1 MIQRGCTRWA
11 LRRRRESLRGAQRG
25 ALLIGVLV
33 FISLAGMAAVQAG
46 PRWFDARQRAAEEE
60 LLFVGEQYRA
70 AIESYWREAPNKVNK
85 LPASVDDLIEDKRF
99 PFPKRHLR
107 KPYRDPL
114 APQQALVEMREGNAL
129 IGVYSSA
136 EGVPFR
142 QAGFA
147 ESQKAF
153 GGANSYAQWKF
164 SFKAPPAPA
173 VAPAQGNTGR
183 STTVR
188 R

>member
-1 MIQRGCTRWA
+1 LILPGRGSSA
-11 LRRRRESLRGAQRG
+11 LRGRSQPRNAQRG

-33 FISLAGMAAVQAG
+33 FIALAALAAVQAG
-46 PRWFDARQRAAEEE
+46 PRWADARQRAAEEE

-85 LPASVDDLIEDKRF
+85 LPANVDDLIEDKRF

-114 APQQALVEMREGNAL
+114 APQQTLAEIREGGAL

-136 EGVPFR
+136 DGMPFR
-142 QAGFA
+142 QAGFVEA
-147 ESQKAF
+147 QKAF
-153 GGANSYAQWKF
+153 NGASSYAQWKF
-164 SFKAPPAPA
+164 SFKAPAAPTP
-173 VAPAQGNTGR
+173 APAQGNTGK